1 MFYAI
6 QNWTLTVRQEIIK
19 VTFVFAVL
27 LFMFNFKGKSGSC
40 IRRAELL
47 HLKAIWNLLG
57 QLSSDFNTERV
68 KSCWNWSDWCIKT
81 KFCFTARTR
90 FFFILNTGCFA
101 VYDFSYFL
109 PYICQF
115 NGTVKRAIENV
126 QLVLRLCCKTSE
138 LNSDVARSQ
147 VLPATKTNLA
157 TLFGARQVWTWVVKR
172 ATSLFNWF
180 CSNVACKTSSTSLPV
195 LPYLKSMREIV
206 GDFYSLSPIHMIHL
220 YCSLEFYSSSA
231 IEVSSL
237 FWDRRVR
244 LARLGRKIATCKE

>member
-1 MFYAI
+1 MYYNKI
-6 QNWTLTVRQEIIK
+6 
-19 VTFVFAVL
+19 
-27 LFMFNFKGKSGSC
+27 LFHRSH
-40 IRRAELL
+40 AL
-47 HLKAIWNLLG
+47 
-57 QLSSDFNTERV
+57 
-68 KSCWNWSDWCIKT
+68 
-81 KFCFTARTR
+81 
-90 FFFILNTGCFA
+90 FFILNTGCFA

-157 TLFGARQVWTWVVKR
+157 TLFVARQVRTWVVKH
-172 ATSLFNWF
+172 ATSLFNSF
-180 CSNVACKTSSTSLPV
+180 CSNVACNTSSTSLPV
-195 LPYLKSMREIV
+195 LPYLKSMREFV
-206 GDFYSLSPIHMIHL
+206 GDFYSLPPIHMIHL
-220 YCSLEFYSSSA
+220 HCSLEFYPSSA

-244 LARLGRKIATCKE
+244 LFRLGRKIAACKE